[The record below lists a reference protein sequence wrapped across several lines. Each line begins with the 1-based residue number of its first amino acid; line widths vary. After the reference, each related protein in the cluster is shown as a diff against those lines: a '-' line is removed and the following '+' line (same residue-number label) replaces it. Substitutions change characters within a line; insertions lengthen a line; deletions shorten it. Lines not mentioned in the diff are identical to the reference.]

1 MYTQIS
7 ISKSGIIFYELLMT
21 QTTRGCICDALWWK
35 TVSCCF
41 CNIHIFKVS
50 TSRRCL
56 TRELGNTQG
65 YPNVFASKTTLR
77 QITWNCP
84 GAGWSWRIS
93 VLYIDSLRICL
104 DKIYTHVAALGLVPA
119 HYCLSHRKDQR
130 HTPQQLTELLR
141 FKTFLES
148 FWMVKNTCPVQAVG
162 RGMAD
167 EGYDH
172 WSGYPETKYPW
183 QKAFSIWEAVELHG
197 MPVFDISVFSFSSF
211 PRSEEDQKQLPP
223 YLLPLLQ
230 SSHLLKC
237 TCSKCKVYFLLSLW
251 ANSLKYIWRVCLL
264 GLDLENVE

>member
-1 MYTQIS
+1 MFTFTHGANVNVQKHRLGEQDEYDHLKTDSNVTSKLKLIPTTS
-7 ISKSGIIFYELLMT
+7 ISKSGIIFFEFLTT

-84 GAGWSWRIS
+84 GAGWSWHIS
-93 VLYIDSLRICL
+93 ILYIDSLRICL

-130 HTPQQLTELLR
+130 HTPQ
-141 FKTFLES
+141 
-148 FWMVKNTCPVQAVG
+148 
-162 RGMAD
+162 
-167 EGYDH
+167 
-172 WSGYPETKYPW
+172 
-183 QKAFSIWEAVELHG
+183 
-197 MPVFDISVFSFSSF
+197 
-211 PRSEEDQKQLPP
+211 
-223 YLLPLLQ
+223 
-230 SSHLLKC
+230 
-237 TCSKCKVYFLLSLW
+237 LSNPTTDW
-251 ANSLKYIWRVCLL
+251 ASQI
-264 GLDLENVE
+264 